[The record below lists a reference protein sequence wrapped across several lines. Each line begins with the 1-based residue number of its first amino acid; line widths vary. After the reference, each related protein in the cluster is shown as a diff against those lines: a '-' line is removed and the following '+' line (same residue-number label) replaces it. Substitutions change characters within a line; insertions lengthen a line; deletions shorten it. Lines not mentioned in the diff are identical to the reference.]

1 MNQLKKFI
9 LREGF
14 FPFLIKCSD
23 VLLRPFGIS
32 FFSYIKFKKANF
44 FKNRIS
50 FNKKKIFT
58 HIYKKKYWKKQYS
71 LSGKGSELNNNQ
83 NYIKNLKNLLLK
95 LKINLF
101 FDIPCG
107 DMSWMPYVIKDLNI
121 QYIGGDIV
129 KELIDRNKKQ
139 YPKLNFCK
147 FDLKKD
153 FFPKV
158 QLVHIRDCLFHFSF
172 KDIKKTINNLKKS
185 KINYVLITSHK
196 SLILKNY
203 DITTGDF
210 RYLDLEKKPFNF
222 PKPIL
227 RLRDYSFGDFPRYVN
242 LWKLK
247 HLPRNI

>member
-1 MNQLKKFI
+1 MKQFKKFI

-14 FPFLIKCSD
+14 FSFLIKCSD

-44 FKNRIS
+44 FQNRIS
-50 FNKKKIFT
+50 FKKKKIFT
-58 HIYKKKYWKKQYS
+58 HIYKKKFWKKEHS
-71 LSGKGSELNNNQ
+71 LSGKGSELHHNLD
-83 NYIKNLKNLLLK
+83 YIKNLKNLLIK

-101 FDIPCG
+101 FDVPCG
-107 DMSWMPYVIKDLNI
+107 DMSWMPHVIKDLNI
-121 QYIGGDIV
+121 QYNGGDIV

-139 YPKLNFCK
+139 YPNLNFYK

-185 KINYVLITSHK
+185 KIRYVLITSHK

-203 DITTGDF
+203 DIATGDF

-222 PKPIL
+222 PKPIV
-227 RLRDYSFGDFPRYVN
+227 RLRDYSFGNFPRYVN

-247 HLPRNI
+247 HLPRYI